1 MKKRVIYL
9 AAVCAFLGSGLIAY
23 GQEISGETPDCKIA
37 TGTCLEVSYENPLG
51 GDPIIVKIPGKKITQ
66 E

>member
-1 MKKRVIYL
+1 MKKRAIYFSAL
-9 AAVCAFLGSGLIAY
+9 CAFLCGGFLTY
-23 GQEISGETPDCKIA
+23 GQGIAGETPDCKIS

-51 GDPIIVKIPGKKITQ
+51 GDPIILKVPGKKITQ